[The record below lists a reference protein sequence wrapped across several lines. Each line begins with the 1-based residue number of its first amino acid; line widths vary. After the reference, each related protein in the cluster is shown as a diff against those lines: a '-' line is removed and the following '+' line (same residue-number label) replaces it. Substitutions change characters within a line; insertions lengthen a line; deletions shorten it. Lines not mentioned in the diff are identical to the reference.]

1 MPNGTYGGVRG
12 RKTKVGR
19 KLLRFPPT
27 RFCEDACEAPYNDI
41 GYERVVWCH
50 WLMLLLVIIMSN
62 QTAGWQL
69 PVLYEAEPSLKRCS
83 QFPFISV
90 VADTTCTK
98 TFFLENK

>member
-1 MPNGTYGGVRG
+1 MNISM
-12 RKTKVGR
+12 
-19 KLLRFPPT
+19 LLHGYEISQTDLLLSGFIRI
-27 RFCEDACEAPYNDI
+27 CEDACEAPYNDI
-41 GYERVVWCH
+41 GYGRVVWCH

-69 PVLYEAEPSLKRCS
+69 PVMCEAEPSLKRCS